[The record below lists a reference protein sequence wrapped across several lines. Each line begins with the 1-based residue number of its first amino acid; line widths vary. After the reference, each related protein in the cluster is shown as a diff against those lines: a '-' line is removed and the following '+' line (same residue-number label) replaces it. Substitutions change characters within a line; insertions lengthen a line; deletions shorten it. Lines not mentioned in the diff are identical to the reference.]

1 MMSENNKTACR
12 SLKLIHPSLISPTVN
27 RVDVHVSHS
36 GNRLKETDR
45 TPYTRGCRWKRG
57 CRQKYMIGCLVTSS
71 LDDGRGVARSKIVK
85 HRHELVT
92 GKTSTIQTYILGL
105 DENDE
110 GVGILPE
117 NEMVLKSHRLVSLMD
132 LAGVRVGCDSWL

>member
-1 MMSENNKTACR
+1 MFLIQEIV
-12 SLKLIHPSLISPTVN
+12 LKKLTEHHI
-27 RVDVHVSHS
+27 RVAVV
-36 GNRLKETDR
+36 GNVDAGKSTL
-45 TPYTRGCRWKRG
+45 
-57 CRQKYMIGCLVTSS
+57 IGCLVTSS

-92 GKTSTIQTYILGL
+92 GKTSTIQTYLLGL